1 MNKDAMTAV
10 EVAEMLNIAKNT
22 VYVLVKRGELDCYMV
37 GRKMRFTYDD
47 VQKYINRSRS
57 GGTEKQVGAP
67 ETGSRV
73 QDLSVESEAKE
84 SLADDRIGSDQDGY
98 DVSAGQENIFRICGN
113 DDILTHLA
121 RRMSELLPDLKTEC
135 VHKGSYDALTMLYR
149 DRVDAAAAHMW
160 DSETDT
166 YNKPFVKAFLPGCPT
181 VMIHVCTRTEGLY
194 VAEGNPKKIFS
205 WEDLGRDDI
214 VVANREPGAG
224 ARILTDVHLLRLG
237 IDGHQIKGYDTPRR
251 THLSVAGAVSKGEAD
266 VGVGP
271 EKTALSTRGV
281 SFVPLQEE
289 SYDLII
295 KESIFETEAVQTML
309 KILRSEE
316 FQEEFRY
323 SSGYDITGMG
333 EIISQ

>member
-1 MNKDAMTAV
+1 MNKDALTAV

-22 VYVLVKRGELDCYMV
+22 VYNLVKRGELDCYMV

-47 VQKYINRSRS
+47 VQKYINRSR
-57 GGTEKQVGAP
+57 GGNAGKAEERFLSAEAQQQMGATGAEAADYEAP
-67 ETGSRV
+67 EYNMPS
-73 QDLSVESEAKE
+73 
-84 SLADDRIGSDQDGY
+84 
-98 DVSAGQENIFRICGN
+98 GQANVFRICGN
-113 DDILTHLA
+113 DDILNHLA
-121 RRMSELLPDLKTEC
+121 RQMMEEIPGLKVEC
-135 VHKGSYDALTMLYR
+135 IHKGSYDALTMLYR
-149 DRVDAAAAHMW
+149 DRVAAAASHMW

-166 YNKPFVKAFLPGCPT
+166 YNKSFVKAFLPGCPT
-181 VMIHVCTRTEGLY
+181 VIVHVCNRTEGLY
-194 VAEGNPKKIFS
+194 VAEGNPKRIFS

-214 VVANREPGAG
+214 VMANREPGAG
-224 ARILTDVHLLRLG
+224 SRILTDVHLMQLG

-281 SFVPLQEE
+281 AFVPLQEE

-295 KESIFETEAVQTML
+295 KKSIFKTEAVQTML
-309 KILRSEE
+309 KILRSPE

-323 SSGYDITGMG
+323 SSGYDIAGMG
-333 EIISQ
+333 EAVLK

>member
-1 MNKDAMTAV
+1 MNKDALTAV

-47 VQKYINRSRS
+47 VQKYINRSRGGNTS
-57 GGTEKQVGAP
+57 GSGRQTKDLPGTGADAFAS
-67 ETGSRV
+67 ETDPVLEGNDPGHSE
-73 QDLSVESEAKE
+73 DALSASSNV
-84 SLADDRIGSDQDGY
+84 
-98 DVSAGQENIFRICGN
+98 FRICGN
-113 DDILTHLA
+113 DDILNHLA
-121 RRMSELLPDLKTEC
+121 RRMMEDVPGLKAEC
-135 VHKGSYDALTMLYR
+135 IHKGSYDALTMLYR
-149 DRVDAAAAHMW
+149 DRVSAAASHMW

-166 YNKPFVKAFLPGCPT
+166 YNIPFVKAFLPGCPT
-181 VMIHVCTRTEGLY
+181 VIIHVCTRTEGLY

-205 WEDLGRDDI
+205 WEDLGREDI
-214 VVANREPGAG
+214 VMANREPGAG
-224 ARILTDVHLLRLG
+224 SRILTDVHLAQLG
-237 IDGHQIKGYDTPRR
+237 IDGHQIKGYDNVRR

-281 SFVPLQEE
+281 AFVPLQEE
-289 SYDLII
+289 SYDLVI
-295 KESIFETEAVQTML
+295 KESILETEAVQAML
-309 KILRSEE
+309 NILRSFE

-333 EIISQ
+333 EIISK